1 MRRTRSRIKAFTLI
15 ELMIVVALIAIIV
28 TLAAPSFRD
37 MILMQRLRGINAQL
51 VTDLAFA
58 RSEAVSRGTF
68 MQVRFQT
75 SSTMNCYIIFARRAA
90 DTSDMCDCLE
100 AAGSRC
106 SNPTTTEVKTV
117 QAPVSESVRF
127 DHNVSPSGV
136 PTIRLPYFTIDPR
149 TGGVWVASIPE
160 NVNAPTFVV
169 ETLID
174 PARRFRNLYRLSGQL
189 SVCTPSGSTVGG
201 PAC

>member
-68 MQVRFQT
+68 MQVSFE
-75 SSTMNCYIIFARRAA
+75 SNSTMTCYIIFARTTASTA
-90 DTSDMCDCLE
+90 SMCDCRA

-106 SNPTTTEVKTV
+106 SAPTLTTEVKTV
-117 QAPVSESVRF
+117 QAPLSESVRF
-127 DHNVSPSGV
+127 VATSSP
-136 PTIRLPYFTIDPR
+136 PYFTIDPR
-149 TGGVWVASIPE
+149 TGGLWVSSIPE
-160 NVNAPTFVV
+160 DADGMTFKV

-174 PARRFRNLYRLSGQL
+174 SARSFRNQYKLSGQL

-201 PAC
+201 TAC

>member
-1 MRRTRSRIKAFTLI
+1 MRRTRFRIKAFTLI

-68 MQVRFQT
+68 MQVSFQT
-75 SSTMNCYIIFARRAA
+75 SSTMTCYIIFARTTAS
-90 DTSDMCDCLE
+90 TSSMCDCTA

-106 SNPTTTEVKTV
+106 LLAPTLTTEVKTV

-127 DHNVSPSGV
+127 ASPITGQGSQQ
-136 PTIRLPYFTIDPR
+136 PFFTIDPR
-149 TGGVWVASIPE
+149 TGGVWVPSIPE
-160 NVNAPTFVV
+160 DVEEKTFVV

-174 PARRFRNLYRLSGQL
+174 NTPRRFRNLYKLSGQL
-189 SVCTPSGSTVGG
+189 SVCAPSGSTVGG
-201 PAC
+201 AAC

>member
-1 MRRTRSRIKAFTLI
+1 MRRTRSRSKAFTLI

-75 SSTMNCYIIFARRAA
+75 SSTSSPPMSCYIIFARKDAV
-90 DTSDMCDCLE
+90 TSDMCDCLE

-106 SNPTTTEVKTV
+106 SAPTLTTEVKTV

-127 DHNVSPSGV
+127 DI
-136 PTIRLPYFTIDPR
+136 PTSRLPYFTIDPR

-201 PAC
+201 PACS

>member
-1 MRRTRSRIKAFTLI
+1 MRRTRSRSKAFTLI

-51 VTDLAFA
+51 VTDLVFA

-75 SSTMNCYIIFARRAA
+75 SSTMNCYIIYARTTAA
-90 DTSDMCDCLE
+90 TSDMCDCTA

-106 SNPTTTEVKTV
+106 SAPALTTEVKTV

-127 DHNVSPSGV
+127 DI
-136 PTIRLPYFTIDPR
+136 PTSRLPYFTIDPR

-169 ETLID
+169 ETSILID
-174 PARRFRNLYRLSGQL
+174 PAPARRFRNLYRLSGQL

>member
-1 MRRTRSRIKAFTLI
+1 MRRTRFRIKAFTLI

-75 SSTMNCYIIFARRAA
+75 SGTSSPPMDCYIIYARTTAA
-90 DTSDMCDCLE
+90 ASDMCDCTV
-100 AAGSRC
+100 AAGSPRC
-106 SNPTTTEVKTV
+106 SNPAVATEVKTV
-117 QAPVSESVRF
+117 QAPLSESVRF
-127 DHNVSPSGV
+127 T
-136 PTIRLPYFTIDPR
+136 PTVREPYFTIDPR
-149 TGGVWVASIPE
+149 TGGVWVASVPE
-160 NVNAPTFVV
+160 DADVPTFVV

-174 PARRFRNLYRLSGQL
+174 PARRFRNQYKLSGQL

-201 PAC
+201 TAC